1 MISSLLVFCAGLSML
16 FFGGEILVRACQK
29 LSIHLKTK
37 LFFISLLLLGMG
49 TSAPELF
56 VTVQSHISGEP
67 HLAAGN
73 IIGSN
78 IFNILIVSA
87 LIILSAAQIKNKQ
100 TVLKSAGWLILTT
113 LCALFFILDQEL
125 DLQDGLIFLI
135 LFGLCLISP
144 PLLSKK
150 KEPPQV
156 TAPIK
161 LKSFFYAGGYT
172 LLGFFILFSGA
183 HLTIESSLALGEH
196 LEWSKRIIG
205 LFLISVGT
213 SLPELAIGLIA
224 LVKKNS
230 EIALGSIIGS
240 NGFNTFFIPA
250 IASLWAPLPVGS
262 IFLKMDAPIMLAGEG
277 VLFLAL
283 WRFKKIP
290 KSIAFLFI
298 LGYLFYT
305 YFVLF
310 NRVSV

>member
-1 MISSLLVFCAGLSML
+1 MILSLLVFCVGLSML
-16 FFGGEILVRACQK
+16 FFGGDILVRACQI

-56 VTVQSHISGEP
+56 VTVQSHISGES

-87 LIILSAAQIKNKQ
+87 LIILSASKIKNKQ
-100 TVLKSAGWLILTT
+100 TVLKSTGWLILATF
-113 LCALFFILDQEL
+113 CALFFILDQEL
-125 DLQDGLIFLI
+125 SLWNGLVFLV
-135 LFGLCLISP
+135 LFGLCLIAP
-144 PLLSKK
+144 PSLSEKK
-150 KEPPQV
+150 RPLKTQTPV
-156 TAPIK
+156 K
-161 LKSFFYAGGYT
+161 LKSFFHAGGFI
-172 LLGFFILFSGA
+172 LLGFILLFSGA
-183 HLTIESSLALGEH
+183 QLTIESSLSLGEH
-196 LEWSKRIIG
+196 LGWSKRIIG

-250 IASLWAPLPVGS
+250 IASLWAPLPVDRG
-262 IFLKMDAPIMLAGEG
+262 FLKMDAPIMLASEG
-277 VLFLAL
+277 VLFLTL
-283 WRFKKIP
+283 LGFKKIP
-290 KSIAFLFI
+290 KLIAFLFI
-298 LGYLFYT
+298 LSYLLYA
-305 YFVLF
+305 YFILF
-310 NRVSV
+310 NRI